1 MSRFAGDPDVMV
13 ARAPQHIPHTPYAS
27 LNAWVRSDVM
37 VAHAPQHIP
46 HSRNVPRSGHVLCN
60 AAVFACPFV
69 RAVSAIPV
77 ACIARMPGSDA
88 VISSAALAVIEPG
101 EPSRRVAVL
110 LSAPRH
116 PAVAVRVAASPSCC
130 PHPTIP
136 PSPLCRRVAVLLSA
150 PHHPAVAPVSPSRR
164 LVVRTPHRGRI
175 PPSPLCRLPCCGRVP
190 SVRTAS
196 ASRRGAGGRGQG
208 APLHGQGPAQAQLAS
223 GPPRRRHPYPA
234 PRAPARPSPCMAC
247 TWKSEARA
255 SPAAA
260 LPRQTVPRRPPS
272 RHWRRRRECR
282 CGRARG
288 SWVIAGRTDKI

>member
-88 VISSAALAVIEPG
+88 VISSVALAVIEPC
-101 EPSRRVAVL
+101 EPS
-110 LSAPRH
+110 
-116 PAVAVRVAASPSCC
+116 
-130 PHPTIP
+130 
-136 PSPLCRRVAVLLSA
+136 RRVAVLLSA

-164 LVVRTPHRGRI
+164 LAVRTPPSRRRPCVAESPSCCPHPPPRPNPAVAPVSPPLLRARPLSPHGVCLAARGRR
-175 PPSPLCRLPCCGRVP
+175 PWTRCAASWTRSSPSPASLRPAPTPSPVSRPPCTGKAQ
-190 SVRTAS
+190 S
-196 ASRRGAGGRGQG
+196 
-208 APLHGQGPAQAQLAS
+208 LHGVHLEKRGPSQS
-223 GPPRRRHPYPA
+223 GCGPPPA
-234 PRAPARPSPCMAC
+234 DCAPAATQPPL
-247 TWKSEARA
+247 
-255 SPAAA
+255 AAA
-260 LPRQTVPRRPPS
+260 
-272 RHWRRRRECR
+272 
-282 CGRARG
+282 
-288 SWVIAGRTDKI
+288 AGVSLW

>member
-1 MSRFAGDPDVMV
+1 MTSREFERAQLCLRFPCFDNGDVTSPRRQDPSAMSRFAGDPDVMV

-150 PHHPAVAPVSPSRR
+150 PPTAAESRR
-164 LVVRTPHRGRI
+164 RPCVASLAAGA
-175 PPSPLCRLPCCGRVP
+175 SPQSARRLP
-190 SVRTAS
+190 
-196 ASRRGAGGRGQG
+196 RGAG
-208 APLHGQGPAQAQLAS
+208 QAAVDKV
-223 GPPRRRHPYPA
+223 RRFMDKVQPK
-234 PRAPARPSPCMAC
+234 PS
-247 TWKSEARA
+247 
-255 SPAAA
+255 
-260 LPRQTVPRRPPS
+260 
-272 RHWRRRRECR
+272 
-282 CGRARG
+282 
-288 SWVIAGRTDKI
+288 